1 MTVGRPLLPGRRV
14 GHRAR
19 VGKVKTDAQSPE
31 PAWRRGFQIANDAP
45 RCGAR
50 CRSGLSCRGPAMKN
64 GRCRMHGGASP
75 GAPRGIRNGRY
86 RHGRYTIANKTMM
99 AEMRQLQRVLRALSE
114 A

>member
-1 MTVGRPLLPGRRV
+1 MKVGRPLLLGRLV
-14 GHRAR
+14 EHRAR
-19 VGKVKTDAQSPE
+19 VVKVETDAQPHA
-31 PAWRRGFQIANDAP
+31 PAWRRGLQVANDAS

-75 GAPRGIRNGRY
+75 GAPRGRRNGRY

-99 AEMRQLQRVLRALSE
+99 AETRQLQRLVRALSE